1 MTSILALWMS
11 KRARLGSAQHTDP
24 LYTPTIFTQRHSN
37 TARYP
42 DVPPIFKARKT
53 SFLLHDNLGLIWH
66 QGGKESPVSTYIQL
80 WTWTNCI
87 MGRADVTLAIVTF
100 LQAEMDY
107 NGQNNRRLMVVKW
120 SHFEDNIIAL
130 IKKSSFKI
138 HGSKL
143 MLTAS
148 NTHSPVGLYT
158 DGWCVC

>member
-1 MTSILALWMS
+1 
-11 KRARLGSAQHTDP
+11 
-24 LYTPTIFTQRHSN
+24 
-37 TARYP
+37 
-42 DVPPIFKARKT
+42 
-53 SFLLHDNLGLIWH
+53 
-66 QGGKESPVSTYIQL
+66 
-80 WTWTNCI
+80 

-148 NTHSPVGLYT
+148 NTHVLLLAYTPMVGV
-158 DGWCVC
+158 CVKFIIKI